1 MRVLLFIFS
10 LMVTST
16 VLAAVATAQALDLVS
31 SAVSVA
37 DRTVRLDLG
46 EDYILKIRYWSP
58 LSKVWIE
65 NKEILRFE
73 QNGPHLIF
81 KAIQTGTSYI
91 RIGQEL
97 RQITVSA
104 VGTKP
109 ALKIFS
115 EQAKSFTDL
124 SLNYCRHELCL
135 NGSLKTFDD
144 YMKIRTLIA
153 QLGLPVIV
161 SLQIPQDTQSLIKKK
176 MSEELRAHGLTPQ
189 KIILDGVWRSYTS
202 APNVPPELL
211 EQLRA
216 LGVRLYRQDKINQM
230 ADNVAVTVRI
240 VEVNKNLVRK
250 LGLMWPD
257 QYQAQVVNFKSFNP
271 ADRFDLF
278 LAAAENSGQARVLAS
293 PRLTCRSGE
302 QATFFAG
309 GEFPVKVNGLRSNY
323 LSWKRYGIGLNLH
336 PRIDALGQ
344 LNLQIETEISSVD
357 HSFKVDDLPGVMMS
371 KVSSY
376 FDMIDRKT
384 ISLSGLVKSEKS
396 QSESGLPYLKDIPIL
411 GELFKS
417 RSFIENKTELII
429 FVTPQLV
436 KTEEDS
442 P

>member
-1 MRVLLFIFS
+1 MRSFIAI
-10 LMVTST
+10 LILILATS
-16 VLAAVATAQALDLVS
+16 ATAGEP
-31 SAVSVA
+31 
-37 DRTVRLDLG
+37 VRLDLG
-46 EDYILKIRYWSP
+46 EDYILKIKRWSP

-65 NKEILRFE
+65 NKEVLQFE
-73 QNGPHLIF
+73 QTGLHLVF
-81 KAIQTGTSYI
+81 KAVRTGTSYL
-91 RIGQEL
+91 RIGQDL
-97 RQITVSA
+97 RQITVSR
-104 VGTKP
+104 VGTKS
-109 ALKIFS
+109 ALKLFS
-115 EQAKSFTDL
+115 ELTSPSHNL
-124 SLNYCRHELCL
+124 SLNYCRQELCL
-135 NGSLKTFDD
+135 NGSIRSFDE
-144 YMKIRTLIA
+144 YLKIRA
-153 QLGLPVIV
+153 VIKK
-161 SLQIPQDTQSLIKKK
+161 LQIPLTVSVQIPDDFQPLVKKK

-189 KIILDGVWRSYTS
+189 KIILDGVWRSYTGL
-202 APNVPPELL
+202 AHAPPELL
-211 EQLRA
+211 EQLRS

-257 QYQAQVVNFKSFNP
+257 QYQAQVLNFKQINP
-271 ADRFDLF
+271 VDQFDLF
-278 LAAAENSGQARVLAS
+278 LAAEENKGQARVLAS

-302 QATFFAG
+302 LASFFAG

-323 LSWKRYGIGLNLH
+323 LSWKRYGIGLNLK

-357 HSFKVDDLPGVMMS
+357 HSLKIDDLPGVMMS

-442 P
+442 K